1 MKPTSKLR
9 PFSLLIQ
16 KELIQLLLLS
26 TILLIFI
33 FPGFF
38 TGKQYLYPDVY
49 LRYPAWREEFYE
61 PVSQKQYSDLK
72 TDFVDGFHLYQDFYD
87 GIDEGEFRDW
97 SPYRSLG
104 RPLGDL
110 LLSGHLFPIT
120 FLLNLLLTPI
130 KSFGFLVIIKLYL
143 GILGTHL
150 LLRELGGSKWEGF
163 FGGLIYPFTGFSVVW
178 MLGYATTIA
187 MIYPWMLFTALKLI
201 KNNKFLDPW
210 IGLSAVV
217 VASSILTGFVAGA
230 GYGIYLTGGFVLFY
244 LLVRVKRKFIKE
256 DLITRTLLFSKYL
269 GSVLLGVAMT
279 AIFFV
284 PTLEYLNIID
294 VSYRSDAAA
303 VQKLPIGHIMQLFN
317 PFYFGDGVISGFR
330 AAGNYNETSMYV
342 GSMILILAALGVF
355 TLFLDLRTRN
365 KKWWS
370 KLFFLLVAIISLM
383 IVFDIFGI
391 LHIVTHFP
399 ILNSSSNTRLVSIFC
414 FSIVMF
420 SSLSISSVL
429 EWIKRLYYL
438 VPRFICVVPL
448 IFILPIVVV
457 SLLYNSETVEM
468 LDLNRARFLFIGMIP
483 LVTTISVSAG
493 VVTSALLYSAERIR
507 KDMFIVIVTL
517 LALSELV
524 LLASRQTPLIDEEL
538 FYPDTP
544 LTEFL
549 DSNTKSYE
557 RVIGTDNIF
566 VYSSTE
572 RMYGLNSPI
581 SHDLHQQLEIGII
594 NLIGEDIWDSQ
605 TNPQI
610 KANKAN
616 FLSPVI
622 DLFGIKYLVVPSS
635 LDIESVSE
643 ELDNSYDL
651 VYEWNDVKVYQN
663 LTYEGIAFVIGSIRH
678 YHTDD
683 ELLELLS
690 DPELDVYDI
699 AFSNDTELSQKY
711 DQVEP
716 LSSTE
721 IVKYDFD
728 EVVYKV
734 TSSSPGVL
742 VMSELYWPGWK
753 AFINGEEGE
762 IIKING
768 IFRAVEVPEGVSEVV
783 LMYEGGGDTVGVP
796 ISFVSIAIVGLFLMA
811 RALLQ
816 KVKKA

>member
-1 MKPTSKLR
+1 M
-9 PFSLLIQ
+9 
-16 KELIQLLLLS
+16 
-26 TILLIFI
+26 
-33 FPGFF
+33 
-38 TGKQYLYPDVY
+38 
-49 LRYPAWREEFYE
+49 
-61 PVSQKQYSDLK
+61 
-72 TDFVDGFHLYQDFYD
+72 
-87 GIDEGEFRDW
+87 
-97 SPYRSLG
+97 
-104 RPLGDL
+104 
-110 LLSGHLFPIT
+110 
-120 FLLNLLLTPI
+120 
-130 KSFGFLVIIKLYL
+130 
-143 GILGTHL
+143 
-150 LLRELGGSKWEGF
+150 
-163 FGGLIYPFTGFSVVW
+163 
-178 MLGYATTIA
+178 
-187 MIYPWMLFTALKLI
+187 
-201 KNNKFLDPW
+201 
-210 IGLSAVV
+210 
-217 VASSILTGFVAGA
+217 
-230 GYGIYLTGGFVLFY
+230 
-244 LLVRVKRKFIKE
+244 
-256 DLITRTLLFSKYL
+256 
-269 GSVLLGVAMT
+269 
-279 AIFFV
+279 
-284 PTLEYLNIID
+284 
-294 VSYRSDAAA
+294 
-303 VQKLPIGHIMQLFN
+303 
-317 PFYFGDGVISGFR
+317 
-330 AAGNYNETSMYV
+330 
-342 GSMILILAALGVF
+342 
-355 TLFLDLRTRN
+355 
-365 KKWWS
+365 
-370 KLFFLLVAIISLM
+370 
-383 IVFDIFGI
+383 
-391 LHIVTHFP
+391 
-399 ILNSSSNTRLVSIFC
+399 
-414 FSIVMF
+414 
-420 SSLSISSVL
+420 
-429 EWIKRLYYL
+429 
-438 VPRFICVVPL
+438 
-448 IFILPIVVV
+448 
-457 SLLYNSETVEM
+457 
-468 LDLNRARFLFIGMIP
+468 
-483 LVTTISVSAG
+483 
-493 VVTSALLYSAERIR
+493 
-507 KDMFIVIVTL
+507 
-517 LALSELV
+517 
-524 LLASRQTPLIDEEL
+524 IDEEL

-557 RVIGTDNIF
+557 RVIGTDNIFF

-635 LDIESVSE
+635 LDIESVVSE

-783 LMYEGGGDTVGVP
+783 LMYEGVG
-796 ISFVSIAIVGLFLMA
+796 I
-811 RALLQ
+811 LLGYQ
-816 KVKKA
+816 SLSSVLLLLGCF